1 VSYPGSAAPLQRV
14 WIALRA
20 NERAV
25 LEAVTLADIVS
36 GQLPRAVAVLADSPQ
51 AWV

>member
-1 VSYPGSAAPLQRV
+1 VRSQRGPENVSYAGAAERLERG
-14 WIALRA
+14 WTRLRA

-36 GQLPRAVAVLADSPQ
+36 GTSEI
-51 AWV
+51 